1 MDQERL
7 RLSQVALKVRRV
19 MGLISAV
26 LALLLASVAVYLA
39 YRVFDQEL
47 TPWLLIE
54 PGMMLVCSAFLVPLV
69 RSFLDLGKSGKSDV
83 C

>member
-54 PGMMLVCSAFLVPLV
+54 PGMMLVCSAFVGVLKGY
-69 RSFLDLGKSGKSDV
+69 RNEDWYDHFFG
-83 C
+83 